1 MEKKPDPEM
10 EIPLYFRCPISME
23 VMKNPVTI
31 STGLSYEKKNIENW
45 FNVYKKKT
53 CPATMQILQNFDVT
67 PNYTLERLILV
78 WQERES
84 KAIDNHPS
92 SSISIKHDELVSL
105 LTTIESTPF
114 KVSSLKKLR
123 SCIELGLEV
132 RLDFVHLGGI
142 EVLSRIITQ
151 VLIDRSDFITFRACE
166 EALGVVYQLP
176 ISDDASMDLLS
187 KPECMKAMATML
199 QHGSAEAR
207 YHTVTIFRNM
217 SKVEYNW
224 NLVVQD
230 QGMDLFK
237 SLLELVSDEIYT
249 KASSC
254 ALDVL
259 IDILSSSKQTRL
271 KAIEA
276 GAICVL
282 IELLPDSNKSICERM
297 LLIIKLLC
305 ECAEG
310 RLAFVDHKLGIAA
323 LSKKILRVS
332 ICATKLG
339 VKILWLLSSFHPKE
353 KVIEDMLVF
362 GSVKKILGLLH
373 IEGQSSTKDN
383 AVKIIKM
390 HGNSWK
396 KYPCFPSEL
405 KDYLRL
411 AQDSN

>member
-1 MEKKPDPEM
+1 M

-31 STGLSYEKKNIENW
+31 STGLSYERKNIENW
-45 FNVYKKKT
+45 FYIYNKET

-67 PNYTLERLILV
+67 PYHTLQRLILV
-78 WQERES
+78 WQKRES
-84 KAIDNHPS
+84 KAIDNHLS

-123 SCIELGLEV
+123 SL
-132 RLDFVHLGGI
+132 LDFVHLGGI

-166 EALGVVYQLP
+166 EALGVLYQLP
-176 ISDDASMDLLS
+176 ISDDASMALLS
-187 KPECMKAMATML
+187 KPECMKAMEIML

-207 YHTVTIFRNM
+207 YHTVTIYRNM
-217 SKVEYNW
+217 SKIEYNW

-237 SLLELVSDEIYT
+237 SLLELVSDDIYT

-276 GAICVL
+276 GAI
-282 IELLPDSNKSICERM
+282 M
-297 LLIIKLLC
+297 LYITKLLC

-323 LSKKILRVS
+323 LSKKLLRVS

-339 VKILWLLSSFHPKE
+339 LKILWLLSSFHPKE
-353 KVIEDMLVF
+353 KLIEDMLMF
-362 GSVKKILGLLH
+362 GSVKKILGLLL

-396 KYPCFPSEL
+396 SI
-405 KDYLRL
+405 L
-411 AQDSN
+411 AFLTS

>member
-1 MEKKPDPEM
+1 M

-31 STGLSYEKKNIENW
+31 CTGLSYERKNIENW
-45 FNVYKKKT
+45 FYMYKKKT

-67 PNYTLERLILV
+67 PNHTLKRLILV

-84 KAIDNHPS
+84 KATDVHPPRAVS
-92 SSISIKHDELVSL
+92 TKHDELVSL

-123 SCIELGLEV
+123 SCIELGCDEV
-132 RLDFVHLGGI
+132 RSNLVHIGGI
-142 EVLSRIITQ
+142 ESLSRIITQ
-151 VLIDRSDFITFRACE
+151 VLIDCSDFITFRACE
-166 EALGVVYQLP
+166 EALGVLYQLP
-176 ISDDASMDLLS
+176 ISDAPSLALLS
-187 KPECMKAMATML
+187 KPECMKAMAIML
-199 QHGSAEAR
+199 QRGSAEAR

-224 NLVVQD
+224 DWVVQD

-259 IDILSSSKQTRL
+259 IEIINSSKKARL

-297 LLIIKLLC
+297 LFIIKLLC

-310 RLAFVDHKLGIAA
+310 RIAFVDHKLGIAA
-323 LSKKILRVS
+323 LSKKLLRVS
-332 ICATKLG
+332 VCATKLG

-353 KVIEDMLVF
+353 KVIEDMLMF
-362 GSVKKILGLLH
+362 GSVKKLLGLLH
-373 IEGQSSTKDN
+373 VEGQSSTKDK

-390 HGNSWK
+390 HGKSWR

-405 KDYLRL
+405 KDCLRL
-411 AQDSN
+411 VHDSN